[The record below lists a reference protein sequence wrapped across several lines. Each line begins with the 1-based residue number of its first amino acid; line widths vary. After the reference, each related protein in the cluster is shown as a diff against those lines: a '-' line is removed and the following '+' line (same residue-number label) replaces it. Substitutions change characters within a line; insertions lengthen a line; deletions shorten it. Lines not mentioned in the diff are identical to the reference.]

1 MFQYTR
7 EFIINEDLAA
17 DENYGKNV
25 TMTNGR
31 KFAFIGNI
39 ATYEVGND
47 SHGLPRIFDYYE
59 QDYIADVA
67 PQVEVTF
74 NANLAT
80 IHKLEVRIKL
90 HRDAE
95 ASYTNP
101 LKMDMEK
108 LFQFEIPAGYTLA
121 KAVELINK
129 ALCTYEGM
137 YFKAEAS
144 DAKIK
149 LIGSSARQRIHAIM
163 YTVDDI
169 NAKSE
174 LSLTMIS
181 DVTAKGTIG
190 MGSYE
195 FLLYNNRL
203 PVLENMA
210 WNSVNAANMPWPGK
224 TYRMI
229 EFKYNS
235 GIRNIGGSSVV
246 GSYERTVTTH
256 RFWVATDVWAKSGS
270 KIKAALEFIK
280 NNGAASASEAQIL
293 EPEEIKE

>member
-7 EFIINEDLAA
+7 EFIINEDLAS
-17 DENYGKNV
+17 EEKYGKNV
-25 TMTNGR
+25 TTTDGR

-67 PQVEVTF
+67 PEVEVSFT
-74 NANLAT
+74 ANSAT

-108 LFQFEIPAGYTLA
+108 LFQFEIPAGYSLV

-137 YFKAEAS
+137 YFKAEES
-144 DAKIK
+144 GAKIK
-149 LIGSSARQRIHAIM
+149 LIGSSARQRIHAVM

-174 LSLTMIS
+174 LSLTKIS
-181 DVTAKGTIG
+181 DVTKQGEIG

-256 RFWVATDVWAKSGS
+256 RFWVATDVWAKADS
-270 KIKAALEFIK
+270 KIKAALTFIK
-280 NNGAASASEAQIL
+280 NNGAASAAEAQVS
-293 EPEEIKE
+293 EPAEIKE